1 MPIFPDNLVKSAMI
15 DEKDR
20 AILRTLQG
28 DGRLSNTEIAERVH
42 LSESASLRRIRA
54 LEATGLI
61 RGYTAIV
68 DQKAAGYA
76 LSVFLTITLDSQS
89 QASLSA
95 FEAAASKVPEIME
108 CYLMTGEAD
117 YLMRVVA
124 NDIDAFEALHAGAL
138 TRLPGVARITSS
150 IALRTAVHRAALPL

>member
-1 MPIFPDNLVKSAMI
+1 MI

-20 AILRTLQG
+20 SILRLLQA
-28 DGRLSNTEIAERVH
+28 DGRLSNTELAERVH
-42 LSESASLRRIRA
+42 LSESASLRRIRS
-54 LEATGLI
+54 LEASGLI
-61 RGYTAIV
+61 RGYTAAV
-68 DQKAAGYA
+68 DQKAAGFA
-76 LSVFLTITLDSQS
+76 LSVFLTITLNSQS

-95 FEAAASKVPEIME
+95 FEEAAGKVPEIME

-124 NDIDAFEALHAGAL
+124 RDVDAFEALHAGAL

-150 IALRTAVHRAALPL
+150 IALRTAVHRNALPL